1 MKRLSLLKSLSKSY
15 ISYLAKKEYCPYL
28 PYKLWIETT
37 SRCNLSC
44 SACPNKDLGQKDR
57 GDMDFALFKKIIDL
71 SKDFVFEVNLFHRG
85 EPLFHPEIIKMIN
98 YAALRNIKTCIHTN
112 AVLLDSK
119 MSQKIIGSGLSKI
132 YFSLDTFIKSDYE
145 KNRHGAV
152 FDEVLSNIKEFLK
165 IKKESGSKKP
175 AAFILLMDLK
185 NESLSSLDRKKNSE
199 YFKSIIKDFR
209 GLALDG
215 IIKRGA
221 HNWGGS
227 LETAIA
233 TENHQSDSACISY
246 KKNPSENRDIIT
258 CTFPWYSLTIFFNG
272 KVYLC
277 PQDFTGL
284 HQIGDINN
292 KTIREIFNDGPI
304 RFVRKKLGSRNIS
317 DMSPCSKCDRL
328 KRKTFAGIPAENM
341 GQFLK

>member
-85 EPLFHPEIIKMIN
+85 EPLLHPEIIKMIN

-119 MSQKIIGSGLSKI
+119 MSQKIIGSDLSKI

-152 FDEVLSNIKEFLK
+152 FDEVLSNIKGFLK

-185 NESLSSLDRKKNSE
+185 NESLSSLDRKKNLE

-215 IIKRGA
+215 IIKREA

-227 LETAIA
+227 LKTAHPA
-233 TENHQSDSACISY
+233 ENS
-246 KKNPSENRDIIT
+246 NIIT
-258 CTFPWYSLTIFFNG
+258 CTFPWYSLTVFFDG
-272 KVYLC
+272 RVYLC
-277 PQDFTGL
+277 PQDFKGL

-292 KTIREIFNDGPI
+292 KTIREIFNDEPI
-304 RFVRKKLGSRNIS
+304 RYARKKLGSSDIS
-317 DMSPCSKCDRL
+317 GMSPCSKCDRL